1 MLNVIQ
7 AQSLHENPLPRK
19 SNLIN
24 YSLFKTLDTWI
35 DFRSFSI
42 KYVAEGRERYHV
54 NDNIYDVHAGQ
65 YILANDH
72 ASGKVEINSKTWVK
86 GICIDVAPSLISE
99 ALAARL
105 RPDTLQPDAS
115 LDKFFTS
122 PDYLDN
128 LYHAADNKVG
138 TLLKSLES
146 ELTSDENTNHSIR
159 PDVYFDFA
167 TAIVEDHIPV
177 YQALQRIP
185 SVKMQTAKD
194 LFRRVNKARLYIE
207 NLVHSPVNIDELAAD
222 VFMSPYHFHRTF
234 KSAFRTSPYHYSLM
248 VRLNYARKLILEK
261 HITLTEAAAATG
273 FSDLSAFG
281 KSYKK
286 YQGVLQAKG

>member
-7 AQSLHENPLPRK
+7 AQSLHEKPLPRK
-19 SNLIN
+19 SNLVN
-24 YSLFKTLDTWI
+24 YSLFKTLDSWI

-42 KYVAEGRERYHV
+42 KYVAEGHERYFV

-72 ASGKVEINSKTWVK
+72 ATGKVEINSKTWVK
-86 GICIDVAPSLISE
+86 GICIDVAPALISE
-99 ALAARL
+99 ALASRL
-105 RPDTLQPDAS
+105 RPDTLQPDAN

-128 LYHAADNKVG
+128 LYHVADNKVG
-138 TLLKSLES
+138 ALLKSLES
-146 ELTSDENTNHSIR
+146 ELTSEKNTIHTIR

-234 KSAFRTSPYHYSLM
+234 KSAFNTSPYHYSLM
-248 VRLNYARKLILEK
+248 VRLNYARKLIQENQL
-261 HITLTEAAAATG
+261 TWTEAASATG
-273 FSDLSAFG
+273 FSDISAFG

-286 YQGVLQAKG
+286 YLSVLQARG